1 MQQTVLRTEQE
12 IDRRED
18 VLGFLMND
26 MREAF
31 AQEELLAQRHTAAL
45 NRLVEIHED
54 MRKFMEEEFYG
65 NLRTLLAEL
74 CAKTNM
80 LTQQNDDELK
90 KLDIMKK
97 ILDEEWA
104 EEETE
109 RRTKFL
115 TSLDEIK
122 NRVCLGYKES
132 LEDKFGFN
140 WFMG

>member
-1 MQQTVLRTEQE
+1 MRQEALHVEQE
-12 IDRRED
+12 IDRRGD
-18 VLGFLMND
+18 MLHFLMND

-31 AQEELLAQRHTAAL
+31 EQEEGLARRHTAAL
-45 NRLVEIHED
+45 SRLVEMHD
-54 MRKFMEEEFYG
+54 DLRKFMEEEFYG
-65 NLRTLLAEL
+65 SLRTLLAEL

-80 LTQQNDDELK
+80 LSKQNDDDMR
-90 KLDIMKK
+90 KLEVMKK

-122 NRVCLGYKES
+122 NRVS
-132 LEDKFGFN
+132 LPKIF
-140 WFMG
+140 